1 MNTVPYESKKSWEDV
16 FSSTK
21 SGKMSF
27 FFFNYDTISKDGWE
41 MVRTDYKTLKRKDVT
56 YDDAQN
62 SQWALN
68 IHENININ
76 VP

>member
-1 MNTVPYESKKSWEDV
+1 
-16 FSSTK
+16 
-21 SGKMSF
+21 MSF